1 MSLPPSEAAATQ
13 VMHLPAGPLEVGV
26 AGAGRPLVLIPSLG
40 RGQEDFDEVAPAL
53 IAAGLRLIRPEP
65 RGIGRSAP
73 LAPGA
78 TLHDMAADIAA
89 VMDAEATGR
98 ALVAGHAA
106 GNWVARM
113 LAHDRPDLVQGVA
126 MLAAVTGT
134 AVDPEIS
141 RSISGSF
148 DTSLPDEERLRHLQR
163 AYFAP
168 GHDARAWLSGW
179 HTPVARAQRAAR
191 EATQD
196 RAWLRAAERQPLL
209 YLAAEQDAI
218 APPPSE
224 AEVQA
229 ALGPLA
235 FRVVVPRAGH
245 ALLPEQPA
253 AVAEALIA
261 FARRLWPSEQEG
273 SAG

>member
-1 MSLPPSEAAATQ
+1 MGPAPHPPAVGPTESRLL
-13 VMHLPAGPLEVGV
+13 HLPAGDLEL
-26 AGAGRPLVLIPSLG
+26 AAMGAGRPVVLVASLG
-40 RGQEDFDEVAPAL
+40 RGQEDFDCVAQPL
-53 IAAGLRLIRPEP
+53 LQGGLRLIRPEP

-73 LAPGA
+73 LRPDA
-78 TLHDMAADIAA
+78 TLHDMAADVAAA
-89 VMDAEATGR
+89 VEALQAGP
-98 ALVAGHAA
+98 ALVVGHAA

-134 AVDPEIS
+134 SVDAGIS
-141 RSISGSF
+141 RSITASF
-148 DTSLPDEERLRHLQR
+148 DLSLPDQERLQHLQR

-168 GHDARAWLSGW
+168 GHDARVWLRGW
-179 HTPVARAQRAAR
+179 HPEVARAQRAAR
-191 EATQD
+191 EATSD
-196 RAWLRAAERQPLL
+196 RAWLRAAETKPLL
-209 YLAAEQDAI
+209 YLAAAEDAI

-224 AEVQA
+224 EELRA

-235 FRVVVPRAGH
+235 RRVVVARAGH

-261 FARRLWPSEQEG
+261 FARSLWT
-273 SAG
+273 

>member
-1 MSLPPSEAAATQ
+1 MTDTPRTTDRHAGIHLLDLP
-13 VMHLPAGPLEVGV
+13 HGLLEVQV
-26 AGAGRPLVLIPSLG
+26 AGDGHPIVLIPSLG
-40 RGQEDFDEVAPAL
+40 RGQEDFDAVAPAL
-53 IAAGLRLIRPEP
+53 VAAGFGLIRPEP

-73 LAPGA
+73 LRDGV

-89 VMDAEATGR
+89 VLEHLATGP

-113 LAHDRPDLVQGVA
+113 LGHDHPALVRGIA

-134 AVDPEIS
+134 EVDPAIS
-141 RSISGSF
+141 RAITSSF
-148 DTSLPDEERLRHLQR
+148 DLSLPDEDRLRYLQR

-168 GHDARAWLSGW
+168 GHDASVWLAGW
-179 HTPVARAQRAAR
+179 HPDVARAQRAAR
-191 EATQD
+191 AATQD
-196 RAWLRAAERQPLL
+196 RDWLRAAETTPLL
-209 YLAAEQDAI
+209 YLAAAEDAI

-235 FRVVVPRAGH
+235 RRAVVERAGH

-253 AVAEALIA
+253 AVAAALIA
-261 FARRLWPSEQEG
+261 FARELWR
-273 SAG
+273 

>member
-1 MSLPPSEAAATQ
+1 MTHTAPQAAAIL
-13 VMHLPAGPLEVGV
+13 LPDIPGGPLEVVVQGE
-26 AGAGRPLVLIPSLG
+26 GPPIVLLPSLG
-40 RGQEDFDEVAPAL
+40 RGQEDFDGVAPAL
-53 IAAGLRLIRPEP
+53 LAAGFRLVRPEP

-73 LAPGA
+73 LSPGA
-78 TLHDMAADIAA
+78 TLHDMAADVAA
-89 VMDAEATGR
+89 AMEALGTGP

-113 LAHDRPDLVQGVA
+113 LGHDRPDLVRGIA

-134 AVDPEIS
+134 SVDPAIS
-141 RSISGSF
+141 RAITSSF
-148 DTSLPDEERLRHLQR
+148 DHALPDAERLAHLQR

-168 GHDARAWLSGW
+168 GHDARVWLAGW
-179 HTPVARAQRAAR
+179 HPEVARAQRAAR
-191 EATQD
+191 EATRD
-196 RAWLRAAERQPLL
+196 RGWLRAAETKPLL
-209 YLAAEQDAI
+209 YLAAAEDAI

-235 FRVVVPRAGH
+235 RRAVVERAGH

-253 AVAEALIA
+253 AVAAALTG
-261 FARRLWPSEQEG
+261 FARELF
-273 SAG
+273 A

>member
-1 MSLPPSEAAATQ
+1 MTDPAQNA
-13 VMHLPAGPLEVGV
+13 HGPAGRHLLPLPRGPLDVEVTGE
-26 AGAGRPLVLIPSLG
+26 GHPLVLIPSLG
-40 RGQEDFDEVAPAL
+40 RGQEDFDGIAPGL

-73 LAPGA
+73 LAAEA
-78 TLHDMAADIAA
+78 TLHDMAADVAA
-89 VMDAEATGR
+89 VMARFAAGP

-113 LAHDRPDLVQGVA
+113 LGHDHPDMVRGVA

-134 AVDPEIS
+134 EVSPEIS
-141 RSISGSF
+141 RAITASF
-148 DTSLPDEERLRHLQR
+148 DLSLPDAERLGHLQR

-168 GHDARAWLSGW
+168 GQDASVWLAGW
-179 HTPVARAQRAAR
+179 HPAVARAQRAAR
-191 EATQD
+191 QATQD
-196 RAWLRAAERQPLL
+196 RAWLRAAEAKPLL
-209 YLAAEQDAI
+209 YLAAAEDAI

-235 FRVVVPRAGH
+235 RCVVVPRAGH
-245 ALLPEQPA
+245 ALLPEQPEAVVA
-253 AVAEALIA
+253 ALLG
-261 FARRLWPSEQEG
+261 FARSLWD
-273 SAG
+273 

>member
-1 MSLPPSEAAATQ
+1 MTEPGQHDGHHMLDLPR
-13 VMHLPAGPLEVGV
+13 GPLEVEVQGS
-26 AGAGRPLVLIPSLG
+26 GRPLVLIPSLG
-40 RGQEDFDEVAPAL
+40 RGQEDFDALVPAL
-53 IAAGLRLIRPEP
+53 RAAGLRLIRPEP

-78 TLHDMAADIAA
+78 NLHDMAADVAA
-89 VMDAEATGR
+89 VMQHFAIGP

-113 LAHDRPDLVQGVA
+113 LGHDHPALVRGVA

-134 AVDPEIS
+134 EVTPEIS
-141 RSISGSF
+141 RAITASF
-148 DTSLPDEERLRHLQR
+148 DLTLPDEERLVHLRR

-168 GHDARAWLSGW
+168 GQDARVWLAGW
-179 HTPVARAQRAAR
+179 HPEVARAQRAAR
-191 EATQD
+191 QATQG
-196 RAWLRAAERQPLL
+196 RAWLRAAETKPLL
-209 YLAAEQDAI
+209 YLAAAEDAI

-224 AEVQA
+224 AEVQT

-235 FRVVVPRAGH
+235 RRVVVAQAGH

-253 AVAEALIA
+253 AVAEALLA
-261 FARRLWPSEQEG
+261 FAAELW
-273 SAG
+273 